1 MPRFLA
7 ASLFICYLLTQPI
20 AFGQSTDNE
29 YNLIPFPARF
39 TGLPGRFT
47 VTATTRILTAAKDPA
62 QLAAAQLLASQLKLT
77 SGLPVAVTPS
87 TPTLAKGKH
96 IIFEKHTAGRCGP
109 EGYTLRVTPDGVR
122 LGAETP
128 KGYFYGVQTLM
139 QLLPADIYGATR
151 AESANWSM
159 PACDLLDRPRYS
171 YRGLMLDVSR
181 HFMPAPFVK
190 RFIDLLAMHKMNTF
204 HWHLTDDQGWRI
216 EIKKYPK
223 LTQIGSTRKQTL
235 VGHYAENY
243 PQQYDGKP
251 HSGFYTQEQIKDIV
265 RYAAARHVTIVPEI
279 ELPGHGLAALAA
291 YPELGCDPAKGYQ
304 VGTRWGVIRDVYCPS
319 EKTFTFFQDVL
330 TEVMGLFPGKYI
342 HIGGDECP
350 KDAWK
355 QSAFC
360 QDLIKK
366 LKLKNEDELQSYV
379 IQRVEK
385 FVNSKGRAII
395 GWDEILEGGL
405 APNATVMSWRG
416 TAGGIE
422 AAKQKHTVIMTPG
435 AYCYLDKYQAD
446 PATEPLSIGGYLP
459 IEKVYSYDPTP
470 SELSA
475 DEQKYILGVQGNLW
489 TEYIHTPAEVEY
501 MVYPRAVALAEIGWM
516 PAGPRNFEDF
526 AARLKNHLK
535 RFDRLGINYAKRLLD
550 IRSETQFTGEGN
562 SADRQLQVRLSKLDS
577 DGKIFFT
584 TNGRDATAAATEYIA
599 PITLTKTTTI
609 KAVTIPANDKPYAE
623 TFYIHRAKGKPYT
636 YATPKAEA
644 ADTDRKRLTDG
655 QVAASPRDD
664 RPWVQVYSGNDITL
678 TIDLG
683 EVKPVTKVTAS
694 FLKKVMFGIMPPQS
708 VEVALSK
715 EGDSFKEALAQPI
728 NEPLE
733 GPWRIVPIVADFKTA
748 RARYVRVTI
757 KNYGNVPATED
768 NERSGKPA
776 SLAVDEIIV
785 E

>member
-1 MPRFLA
+1 MPRF
-7 ASLFICYLLTQPI
+7 SVTSLLTCCLLIQTI
-20 AFGQSTDNE
+20 AFSQTVDNE

-47 VTATTRILTAAKDPA
+47 VTAATRILVAAKDPA
-62 QLAAAQLLASQLKLT
+62 QATAAQLLASQLKLT
-77 SGLPVAVTPS
+77 SGLPVAVAPLTPA
-87 TPTLAKGKH
+87 LAKGKN
-96 IIFEKHTAGRCGP
+96 IIFEKHTAGRCGA
-109 EGYTLRVTPDGVR
+109 EGYTLRVTPEGVR

-139 QLLPADIYGATR
+139 QLLPPDIYGTTR

-159 PACDLLDRPRYS
+159 PACDLLDRPRYA

-181 HFMPAPFVK
+181 HFMPATFVK
-190 RFIDLLAMHKMNTF
+190 TFIDLLAMHKMNTF

-223 LTQIGSTRKQTL
+223 LTQVGSTRKQTL

-319 EKTFTFFQDVL
+319 EKTFTFIQDVL
-330 TEVMGLFPGKYI
+330 TEVIGLFPGKYI

-379 IQRVEK
+379 IRRVEK

-416 TAGGIE
+416 IAGGIE
-422 AAKQKHTVIMTPG
+422 AAKQKHTVVMTPG
-435 AYCYLDKYQAD
+435 AFCYLDKYQAD
-446 PATEPLSIGGYLP
+446 PTTEPLSIGGYLP
-459 IEKVYSYDPTP
+459 IEKVYTYEPTP
-470 SELSA
+470 SELST
-475 DEQKYILGVQGNLW
+475 DQQKYIVGVQGNIW

-501 MVYPRAVALAEIGWM
+501 MAFPRAVALAEIGWL

-550 IRSETQFTGEGN
+550 VRSETQFTGEGG

-609 KAVTIPANDKPYAE
+609 KAVTVPANDKPYAE

-644 ADTDRKRLTDG
+644 ADEGRKRLTDG

-664 RPWVQVYSGNDITL
+664 RPWVQVYSGNDIAL

-694 FLKKVMFGIMPPQS
+694 FLKKVMFGIMPPKS

-715 EGDSFKEALAQPI
+715 EGDSFKEAIAQPI

-733 GPWRIVPIVADFKTA
+733 GPWRIVPVVADFKTA

-757 KNYGNVPATED
+757 KNYGNVPESQE

>member
-1 MPRFLA
+1 MP
-7 ASLFICYLLTQPI
+7 STFIRLLTCLLLI
-20 AFGQSTDNE
+20 HTLSWGQTPDNE

-47 VTATTRILTAAKDPA
+47 LAPTTRILTTGKDAA
-62 QLAAAQLLASQLKLT
+62 QTAAAQLLAGQLKIA
-77 SGLPVAVTPS
+77 SGLPVSVVPS
-87 TPTLAKGKH
+87 TPALAKGKH
-96 IIFEKHTAGRCGP
+96 ISFEKHTAGRCGP
-109 EGYTLRVTPDGVR
+109 EGYTLRVTPEGIRV
-122 LGAETP
+122 GAETP
-128 KGYFYGVQTLM
+128 KGYFYAVQTLM
-139 QLLPADIYGATR
+139 QLFPADVYGATR
-151 AESANWSM
+151 AETANWSA
-159 PACDLLDRPRYS
+159 PACDILDRPRYA

-181 HFMPAPFVK
+181 HFMPAEFVK
-190 RFIDLLAMHKMNTF
+190 KFIDLLAMHKMNTF

-216 EIKKYPK
+216 EIRKYPK
-223 LTQIGSTRKQTL
+223 LTQVGSTRKQTL
-235 VGHYAENY
+235 VGHYAQNY
-243 PQQYDGKP
+243 PQQYDGTP
-251 HSGFYTQEQIKDIV
+251 HEGFYTQAQIKDIV
-265 RYAAARHVTIVPEI
+265 RYAAARHVTIIPEI
-279 ELPGHGLAALAA
+279 EMPGHGLAALAA
-291 YPELGCDPAKGYQ
+291 YPELGCNPAKGYE

-319 EKTFTFFQDVL
+319 EKTFTFVQDVL
-330 TEVMGLFPGKYI
+330 TEVMALFPGKYI

-355 QSAFC
+355 ESDFC
-360 QDLIKK
+360 QSLMKK
-366 LKLKNEDELQSYV
+366 LKLKDEDELQSYF
-379 IQRVEK
+379 IRRVEK

-422 AAKQKHTVIMTPG
+422 AAKQKHNVVMTPG
-435 AYCYLDKYQAD
+435 AFCYLDAYQAA
-446 PATEPLSIGGYLP
+446 PATEPLAIGGYLP
-459 IEKVYSYDPTP
+459 IEKVYSYEPTP
-470 SELSA
+470 AELTT
-475 DEQKYILGVQGNLW
+475 DQQKYILGVQGNLW
-489 TEYIHTPAEVEY
+489 TEYIKTPEQVEY
-501 MVYPRAVALAEIGWM
+501 MVFPRAVALAEIGWM

-526 AARLKNHLK
+526 AARLKNHLP
-535 RFDRLGINYAKRLLD
+535 RFDRLKVNYAKRLLD
-550 IRSETQFTGEGN
+550 VRSETQFTGEG
-562 SADRQLQVRLSKLDS
+562 QLQVRLSKLDTDS
-577 DGKIFFT
+577 KIYYT
-584 TNGRDATAAATEYIA
+584 VNGRDASSEATEYIG
-599 PITLTKTTTI
+599 PITLTKTTTV
-609 KAVTIPANDKPYAE
+609 KAVTVPANDKPYAE

-644 ADTDRKRLTDG
+644 ADKDRKRLTDG

-694 FLKKVMFGIMPPQS
+694 FLKKVMFGVMPPKS

-715 EGDSFKEALAQPI
+715 EGDSYKEAIAQPI

-733 GPWRIVPIVADFKTA
+733 GPWRIVPVVADFKTA

-757 KNYGNVPATED
+757 KNYGNVPVSAE

-776 SLAVDEIIV
+776 SLAVDEVIV